1 MFTNERVNLPA
12 DLAGTVEE
20 FKTLFYN
27 VPNSDWT
34 RVKGFPLP
42 HIIAYEL
49 DELIL
54 NTPGMSSPE
63 IDDAKIQFAKLLQG
77 VYDYGIDRA
86 YAVMHKIYV
95 PTSEEYAYLMKREFP
110 SEKGCET
117 PMVQGVYDSATD
129 AQRPWFNFCLS
140 KWDDWHKLHPT
151 ENGGWDLTIAERKE
165 LTAYGKSIAEEW
177 AKLTPEQKECWRRAA

>member
-54 NTPGMSSPE
+54 NAPGMSSPE
-63 IDDAKIQFAKLLQG
+63 IDDAKIRFAK
-77 VYDYGIDRA
+77 
-86 YAVMHKIYV
+86 
-95 PTSEEYAYLMKREFP
+95 
-110 SEKGCET
+110 
-117 PMVQGVYDSATD
+117 
-129 AQRPWFNFCLS
+129 
-140 KWDDWHKLHPT
+140 
-151 ENGGWDLTIAERKE
+151 
-165 LTAYGKSIAEEW
+165 
-177 AKLTPEQKECWRRAA
+177 